1 MDEIYKKYFRL
12 VYNYLYSLTSNV
24 EIAEE
29 ITQETFYKAIKGIK
43 KFRNECSI
51 NVWLCQIAKNIWR
64 DYMKKESKVKI
75 VSLDDK
81 DIENLFIEYDINSN
95 SEMMELYK
103 EIHKL
108 DEMTRKVFYLR
119 IKGELTFKEIGDI
132 LGKSEE
138 WSKVTFYR
146 GKVKLKEELKDDKK

>member
-1 MDEIYKKYFRL
+1 
-12 VYNYLYSLTSNV
+12 
-24 EIAEE
+24 
-29 ITQETFYKAIKGIK
+29 
-43 KFRNECSI
+43 
-51 NVWLCQIAKNIWR
+51 
-64 DYMKKESKVKI
+64 MKKESNVKI

-146 GKVKLKEELKDDKK
+146 GKVKLKEELKDD